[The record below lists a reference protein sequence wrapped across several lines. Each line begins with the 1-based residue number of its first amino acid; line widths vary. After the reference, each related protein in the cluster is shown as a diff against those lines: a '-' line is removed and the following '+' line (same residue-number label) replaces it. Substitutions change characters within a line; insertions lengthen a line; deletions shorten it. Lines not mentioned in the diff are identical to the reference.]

1 MPKSMYLEPAQS
13 FSTANA
19 TEISARSPNLSPEEV
34 QLVLQDYEQENT
46 LLHEALQHGLES
58 YCQEC
63 LRLQQ
68 EENSA
73 NGGEEVCSE
82 VIMVE

>member
-68 EENSA
+68 EENSG
-73 NGGEEVCSE
+73 NGEEVGGE
-82 VIMVE
+82 AIMVE